1 MTDPVLERARKLAT
15 ATIGDA
21 LDLHGFPGVVSGIPR
36 RSGHGRIAGFAQ
48 TAHAEVGP
56 LGTFTLADFGVG
68 PVFDAARADAVLV
81 IDLGGA
87 DVSTFGGLAALAVSR
102 RRAAGVVID
111 GGCRDLEEIR
121 AQGQDIV
128 YREMAGSDAA
138 AAGTEPAPRGDQC
151 RLVTPSAPLLSRYSA
166 ITFNSHRIHY
176 DRSYS
181 VEVERYPGLVVHGPL
196 QATLLLQ
203 FAAEL
208 RGSAP
213 RRFDFRSGAPLFD
226 LSPFHLNA
234 RDAAAEMER
243 RTAAD
248 GGPAAMTARAA
259 W

>member
-1 MTDPVLERARKLAT
+1 MTDPVLKRARKLAT

-56 LGTFTLADFGVG
+56 LGTFTFADFGVG

-121 AQGQDIV
+121 AQGLTV
-128 YREMAGSDAA
+128 ASRH
-138 AAGTEPAPRGDQC
+138 
-151 RLVTPSAPLLSRYSA
+151 VTPRTGKGRL
-166 ITFNSHRIHY
+166 RIASLGTPIICGGVAV
-176 DRSYS
+176 R
-181 VEVERYPGLVVHGPL
+181 PGDLVVLDDTGTVVVPADMIEAILTAAEELDRRDNAFAGHL
-196 QATLLLQ
+196 QAGRSFAESASMLQ
-203 FAAEL
+203 HA
-208 RGSAP
+208 
-213 RRFDFRSGAPLFD
+213 
-226 LSPFHLNA
+226 
-234 RDAAAEMER
+234 
-243 RTAAD
+243 
-248 GGPAAMTARAA
+248 
-259 W
+259 